1 MLDALRRLLWRIS
14 RKFYMLSRLDGDNDP
29 TKNGEYWLLKQ
40 VVELAKPE
48 TPLLFD
54 VGANQG
60 NWTDKALAFRGSKAI
75 RIEAFEPSSE
85 TRRILV
91 ERVGSNASVGVNA
104 VALSSEVGTA
114 RFYSNSVGAGTN
126 SLDSVSGDR
135 VEEVDVTTIDMYM
148 AKHSLQRIDFLKIDT
163 EGFDFNVLQGASG
176 VLQQGNIEI
185 IQFEYNWRW
194 LINHKSLRDV
204 FAFIADKPYRFGKLS
219 GNRIHLFEVWHFE
232 LDRYFENNYVL
243 VHKNSALMALTK
255 EARFDGSN
263 TH

>member
-1 MLDALRRLLWRIS
+1 MFDVLRRLLWRFS
-14 RKFYMLSRLDGDNDP
+14 RKFYMLSRFDGDNEP
-29 TKNGEYWLLKQ
+29 GRNGEYWLLQQ
-40 VVELAKPE
+40 VVERVKSE

-60 NWTDKALAFRGSKAI
+60 NWTGKALALRGSKAI

-85 TRRILV
+85 TRRILA
-91 ERVGSNASVGVNA
+91 ERVDSNASVGVNA

-114 RFYSNSVGAGTN
+114 CFYSNSVGAGTN

-135 VEEVDVTTIDMYM
+135 VEEVEVSTIDMYM
-148 AKHSLQRIDFLKIDT
+148 AKHGLQHIDFLKIDT
-163 EGFDFNVLQGASG
+163 EGFDFNVLQGASEA
-176 VLQQGNIEI
+176 LQQGNIEI
-185 IQFEYNWRW
+185 VQFEYNWRW

-219 GNRIHLFEVWHFE
+219 RNRVHLFEAWHFE

-243 VHKNSALMALTK
+243 VRNNSALMALCS
-255 EARFDGSN
+255 EARFDSSN